1 MDRRSFLKNSTVGV
15 GATAAAAT
23 LAAPAYAQGK
33 RTLTMVTSV
42 PEGFAI
48 FDDAA
53 QNFIDRVG
61 AMTDGQLTIDKKT
74 SGYSRWSFRSF

>member
-1 MDRRSFLKNSTVGV
+1 
-15 GATAAAAT
+15 
-23 LAAPAYAQGK
+23 
-33 RTLTMVTSV
+33 MVTSV

-61 AMTDGQLTIDKKT
+61 AMTDGQLTIDKNL
-74 SGYSRWSFRSF
+74 RVRSLEPSKFLTP